1 MQPDS
6 ASNLYPQGAHTISGR
21 SLRWSGT
28 NGLYNIDFK
37 DWLDFLAETKPVSWN
52 IRFNIVDLLTN
63 QMEEKKMIDYN
74 KFLLSKITT
83 QISQKDGMKPSKTE
97 TFKVRL

>member
-37 DWLDFLAETKPVSWN
+37 DWLDFLTETKPVNWN

-63 QMEEKKMIDYN
+63 KMEEKRMIDYN
-74 KFLLSKITT
+74 KFLFSKITT